1 MTYTPPPDLNGS
13 ASLYVMIGRVLATQE
28 HLVISVGKIQDQV
41 TEIAKQGSRNEAQVA
56 KNKSDIH
63 AIKSAKTEPFWVPGW
78 EVAIKRALPW
88 AIIFV
93 ALAATGK
100 LEVMVAMVQAVA
112 ALAQAGR
119 P

>member
-1 MTYTPPPDLNGS
+1 MSFSTPPEMNGS
-13 ASLYVMIGRVLATQE
+13 ASLYVMMGRVLATQE
-28 HLVISVGKIQDQV
+28 HISITLGKIEGQV
-41 TEIAKQGSRNEAQVA
+41 SEIAKQGSRNEA
-56 KNKSDIH
+56 DIH
-63 AIKSAKTEPFWVPGW
+63 AIKAIKREPLWVPGW

-88 AIIFV
+88 VLIFI